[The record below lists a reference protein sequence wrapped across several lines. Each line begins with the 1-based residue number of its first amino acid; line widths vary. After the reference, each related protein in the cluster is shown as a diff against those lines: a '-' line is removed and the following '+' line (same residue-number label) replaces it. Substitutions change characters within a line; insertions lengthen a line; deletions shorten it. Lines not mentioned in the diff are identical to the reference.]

1 MSRLVL
7 NFIAGPDV
15 NLADLSKYTLSG
27 LSMTG
32 SFNTATGEA
41 KATGTASD
49 LTMDAAYITSSSSSL
64 ILFPQAVADAV
75 LKVELGGQTYTATL
89 TFPKANAVQGLESGY
104 SYKYNVTIYKEELNI
119 TEANIEPW
127 VDASV
132 ENGGNVDATI

>member
-1 MSRLVL
+1 
-7 NFIAGPDV
+7 
-15 NLADLSKYTLSG
+15 
-27 LSMTG
+27 MTG

-64 ILFPQAVADAV
+64 ILFPQAVAEAT
-75 LKVELGGQTYTATL
+75 LKVELGGQNYTATL

-119 TEANIEPW
+119 TKANIEPW